1 MAYPFKKNHKH
12 LLEKDCEFQTGART
26 GKVHAL
32 RPDGYLVLWDE
43 WKDTDTGEVHEC
55 KIYLYS
61 FEEAATDNAYG
72 KLRIIR
78 RPRAQPTS
86 GIRRSERL
94 PSEVRRQQ
102 MLKQRMLS
110 IQAMIDSGE
119 LRAVRDDFCD
129 KIAIINARG
138 ELDYARYLA
147 SRSRPKKGRAGS
159 KVKRRNKEK
168 ERTEEFHQSYKSGH
182 ALWNW
187 FQRWIKY
194 GDAGLFDKYRNCGRH
209 KRYDDATESFVELQ
223 LDMLWTLE
231 RPTFNLFVESVQ
243 AAIDA
248 ENDRREQLP
257 VQIVKLKRPG
267 YDYLRNKI
275 AELAPLDHALRRH
288 NRDQAYK
295 FLHPLG
301 MGLTTSR
308 ALERVEVDEYTVD
321 LFVLMKATDLF
332 DHLPESIKQLIGLN
346 GSVCRVT
353 LSAAIDVHTR
363 CILALQIVPAGLSNP
378 LSQTLEMI
386 YLDKSPI
393 ADAVGATFG
402 WPMAGAPE
410 AIVFDRGDKYI
421 TDDAYEILA
430 DLGITNLGCPAGK
443 PWLKPFIERVFRTIH
458 SDLLARFSGRTFS
471 NVVERGDYDSAARAS
486 LTLEAFLCWL
496 VRWTVDAYHTHR
508 RSALEMSP
516 AQAWEKACKE
526 CPPRSL
532 TSAEMREVF
541 GVKMRRKLTRKGVVV
556 NNIHYQS
563 DALMQMFL
571 REKVDELEVLRWD
584 GDIGAVAVRSGGG
597 SWITVPAC
605 DERWIGKTDLD
616 LLAARDENSLENEQ
630 EKRARRDFNVSSTT
644 ESYRMKRLLGLV
656 SLPRTGEELDYETE
670 RFTRH
675 VDTAERRH
683 QAGAYRDLMGDLDG
697 ISASKTSCPNNS
709 DIVAASGQPEQ
720 QHDNDHTME

>member
-1 MAYPFKKNHKH
+1 MAYPFEKTHKR
-12 LLEKDCEFQTGART
+12 LLEVGCEFETAERS

-32 RPDGYLVLWDE
+32 RTDGYLVIWNE
-43 WKDTDTGEVHEC
+43 WKDKATGEVHEC
-55 KIYLYS
+55 EIKPYS
-61 FEEAATDNAYG
+61 FEEAATDNKYG
-72 KLRIIR
+72 KLKVIR
-78 RPRAQPTS
+78 RPRVQPIS
-86 GIRRSERL
+86 AIRRSERL
-94 PSEVRRQQ
+94 RSEVRRQQ

-110 IQAMIDSGE
+110 IQGMIENGE
-119 LRAVRDDFCD
+119 LRVVRDDFCD
-129 KIAIINARG
+129 KIEIINARG
-138 ELDYARYLA
+138 ELEYARYLA
-147 SRSRPKKGRAGS
+147 ARSRRKKGRAGS
-159 KVKRRNKEK
+159 KVKKSKKEK
-168 ERTEEFHQSYKSGH
+168 ERSEEYHQSYKSGH

-187 FQRWIKY
+187 YQRWIKY
-194 GDAGLFDKYRNCGRH
+194 GDEGLFDNYRNCGRH
-209 KRYDDATESFVELQ
+209 KRYDDATESFVEYQ

-231 RPTFNLFVESVQ
+231 RPTFNLFVECVQ
-243 AAIDA
+243 AAIDV
-248 ENDRREQLP
+248 ENEHREQLP
-257 VQIVKLKRPG
+257 VPIAKLKRPG

-275 AELAPLDHALRRH
+275 KELAPLDHALRRH
-288 NRDQAYK
+288 DRDQAYK

-346 GSVCRVT
+346 GKACRVT

-378 LSQTLEMI
+378 LPQTLEMI
-386 YLDKSPI
+386 YMDKSPI
-393 ADAVGATFG
+393 ADAAGATFG

-458 SDLLARFSGRTFS
+458 SDLLVHFSGRTFS

-486 LTLEAFLCWL
+486 LTLETFLCWL
-496 VRWTVDAYHTHR
+496 VRWTVEAYHTHR

-571 REKVDELEVLRWD
+571 REKVHELEVLRWD
-584 GDIGAVAVRSGGG
+584 GDIGAIAVRSGIG
-597 SWITVPAC
+597 SWMTVPAC

-616 LLAARDENSLENEQ
+616 WLAECDENLQENEQ
-630 EKRARRDFNVSSTT
+630 EKRARRDFILSANE
-644 ESYRMKRLLGLV
+644 ESRRLKHLLGLI
-656 SLPRTGEELDYETE
+656 SLPRTSEELDYETE

-697 ISASKTSCPNNS
+697 ISASETSSSNNS
-709 DIVAASGQPEQ
+709 DIVAAPGQPEQ
-720 QHDNDHTME
+720 QHDHDHTME